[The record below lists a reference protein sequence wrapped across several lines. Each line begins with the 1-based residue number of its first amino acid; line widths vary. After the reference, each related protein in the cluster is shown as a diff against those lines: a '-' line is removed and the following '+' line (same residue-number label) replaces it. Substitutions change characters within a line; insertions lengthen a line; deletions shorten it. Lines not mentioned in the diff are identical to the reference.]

1 MLDTAMT
8 IANCVLLAFSVLGAL
23 WSADT
28 SWRVIYLI
36 FTFLLSQALW
46 VKAVLYAA
54 GLT

>member
-1 MLDTAMT
+1 MLDTALT

-28 SWRVIYLI
+28 SWRVVYWIM
-36 FTFLLSQALW
+36 TFLLSQALW
-46 VKAVLYAA
+46 MEAVLYAA